1 MLSTTWT
8 RAAQNCPGFFM
19 GKERVT
25 KKQMEL
31 ICNELMDGKSLAKIC
46 QGNADLPSSRTV
58 TRHLQ
63 DSEESYIQYRK
74 ARAIQGELL
83 RDEIIDLVE
92 QKLPEDPKLAMAEVG
107 RRRLEVEHKDKYIRQ
122 LQPLGI
128 RDRAEDK
135 NDQVSG
141 TITLSWE

>member
-1 MLSTTWT
+1 
-8 RAAQNCPGFFM
+8 M

-31 ICNELMDGKSLAKIC
+31 ICNELMEGRSLAKIC

-92 QKLPEDPKLAMAEVG
+92 QKLPEDPKMAMAEVG

>member
-1 MLSTTWT
+1 
-8 RAAQNCPGFFM
+8 M

-46 QGNADLPSSRTV
+46 QTNADLPSSRTV

>member
-1 MLSTTWT
+1 
-8 RAAQNCPGFFM
+8 M

-31 ICNELMDGKSLAKIC
+31 ICNELMEGRSLAKIC
-46 QGNADLPSSRTV
+46 QGNPDLPSSRTV

-63 DSEESYIQYRK
+63 DSEESYVQYRK

>member
-1 MLSTTWT
+1 
-8 RAAQNCPGFFM
+8 M

-31 ICNELMDGKSLAKIC
+31 ICNELMEGRSLAKIC

-63 DSEESYIQYRK
+63 DSEESYVQYRK

>member
-1 MLSTTWT
+1 
-8 RAAQNCPGFFM
+8 M
-19 GKERVT
+19 GKIRVT

-31 ICNELMDGKSLAKIC
+31 ICEELMEGKSLAKIC
-46 QGNADLPSSRTV
+46 EASQDLPSSRTV

-63 DSEESYIQYRK
+63 DDEESYVQYRK

-83 RDEIIDLVE
+83 RDAIIDLVE
-92 QKLPEDPKLAMAEVG
+92 KPLPEDPKLAQAEVG

-135 NDQVSG
+135 SDQVSG

>member
-1 MLSTTWT
+1 
-8 RAAQNCPGFFM
+8 
-19 GKERVT
+19 
-25 KKQMEL
+25 MEL
-31 ICNELMDGKSLAKIC
+31 ICNELMEGRSLAKIC

-63 DSEESYIQYRK
+63 DSEESYVQYRK

>member
-1 MLSTTWT
+1 
-8 RAAQNCPGFFM
+8 
-19 GKERVT
+19 
-25 KKQMEL
+25 MEL
-31 ICNELMDGKSLAKIC
+31 ICNELMEGKSLVKIC
-46 QGNADLPSSRTV
+46 QSNPNLPSSRTV

-83 RDEIIDLVE
+83 REQIIDLVE
-92 QKLPEDPKLAMAEVG
+92 EKLPEDPKLAMAEVG

-135 NDQVSG
+135 TDQVSG
-141 TITLSWE
+141 KITLSWE

>member
-1 MLSTTWT
+1 
-8 RAAQNCPGFFM
+8 M
-19 GKERVT
+19 GKVRVT
-25 KKQMEL
+25 KKQMDY
-31 ICNELMDGKSLAKIC
+31 ICEQLMDGLSLAKIC
-46 QGNADLPSSRTV
+46 QGNDELPSSRTV

-63 DSEESYIQYRK
+63 DSEESYVQYRK

-83 RDEIIDLVE
+83 RDAIIDLVE
-92 QKLPEDPKLAMAEVG
+92 KPLPEDPKLAQAEVG

-135 NDQVSG
+135 SDQVSG